1 MIQRTLS
8 FITGAVMG
16 ALVGAT
22 VAILMAPASGEDL
35 RTQMRDRID
44 RLRDELGDAAS
55 QRRAELEKQLARL
68 RQPQREVTLEKAEE

>member
-1 MIQRTLS
+1 MIRRTLS

>member
-44 RLRDELGDAAS
+44 RLRDELSDAARE
-55 QRRAELEKQLARL
+55 RRAELEKQLAGL